1 MKKII
6 AVAFML
12 GCASLFSQEKGF
24 IEQNYIEVSGRAEKE
39 LSPDEI
45 YLDIVITEKDNR
57 GKVSIERQEK
67 SLFKRLTSIGIDI
80 TKDLQISDISSSLE
94 KFFLKKNTIL
104 LTKSYVVKV
113 NGTPQLTAL
122 FEQLE
127 QEGITDV
134 KITRTALSNFDQV
147 SREIMADAAVNA
159 KKSAE
164 AIAFALGRT
173 LGKALYVQSYASFPR
188 SYRVN
193 TAVKTMMDTSAEF
206 AGGEFLPDF
215 QKIKME
221 HQVVVRFA
229 LE

>member
-6 AVAFML
+6 VVALML

-45 YLDIVITEKDNR
+45 YLDITITEKDNR
-57 GKVSIERQEK
+57 GKVSIERQEQ
-67 SLFKRLTSIGIDI
+67 SFFKRLTSIGIDLS
-80 TKDLQISDISSSLE
+80 KDLQISDISSSLE
-94 KFFLKKNTIL
+94 KFFLRKNAIL
-104 LTKSYVVKV
+104 LTKSYVLKV
-113 NGTPQLTAL
+113 NGTAQLTAL

-127 QEGITDV
+127 KEGITDV
-134 KITRTALSNFDQV
+134 KISRTALSNFEQV

-164 AIAFALGRT
+164 AIAVALGRT

-193 TAVKTMMDTSAEF
+193 TVMKMMDTSAES
-206 AGGEFLPDF
+206 AGAEFLPDF

>member
-45 YLDIVITEKDNR
+45 YLDITITEKDNR

-67 SLFKRLTSIGIDI
+67 SLFKRLASIGIDL

-94 KFFLKKNTIL
+94 KFFLKKNAIL
-104 LTKSYVVKV
+104 LTKSYVLKV
-113 NGTPQLTAL
+113 NGTSQLTAL

-134 KITRTALSNFDQV
+134 KITRTALSNFEQV
-147 SREIMADAAVNA
+147 
-159 KKSAE
+159 KKEKRRKKLFFKCKEKRRGYCRRSGQNSWQGT
-164 AIAFALGRT
+164 IHSKLCKLPSFI
-173 LGKALYVQSYASFPR
+173 QSKHSCQ
-188 SYRVN
+188 
-193 TAVKTMMDTSAEF
+193 DD
-206 AGGEFLPDF
+206 G
-215 QKIKME
+215 
-221 HQVVVRFA
+221 
-229 LE
+229 

>member
-1 MKKII
+1 MKKVI
-6 AVAFML
+6 AVALML

-45 YLDIVITEKDNR
+45 YLDITITEKDNR

-67 SLFKRLTSIGIDI
+67 SLFKRLSSIGV
-80 TKDLQISDISSSLE
+80 DLDKHVQISDMSSSLE
-94 KFFLKKNTIL
+94 KYLLRKNSVL
-104 LTKSYVVKV
+104 MTKTYVVMVKS
-113 NGTPQLTAL
+113 TAQLTAL
-122 FEQLE
+122 FEQTE

-134 KITRTALSNFDQV
+134 KITRTSLSNFDQI
-147 SREIMADAAVNA
+147 SRDVMAEAALNA
-159 KKSAE
+159 KLSAGS
-164 AIAFALGRT
+164 IAGALGRG

-193 TAVKTMMDTSAEF
+193 TTVKAMMDTSAEF
-206 AGGEFLPDF
+206 AGEGFMPDF
-215 QKIKME
+215 QKIKLE
-221 HQVVVRFA
+221 HQVIVRFA

>member
-6 AVAFML
+6 VVALML
-12 GCASLFSQEKGF
+12 GCAPLFSQEKGF

-45 YLDIVITEKDNR
+45 YLDIIITEKDNR
-57 GKVSIERQEK
+57 GKVSIERQEQ
-67 SLFKRLTSIGIDI
+67 SFFKRLTSIGIDLS
-80 TKDLQISDISSSLE
+80 KDLQISDISSSLE
-94 KFFLKKNTIL
+94 KFFLRKNTIL
-104 LTKSYVVKV
+104 LTKSYVLKV
-113 NGTPQLTAL
+113 NGTAQLTAL

-127 QEGITDV
+127 KEGITDV
-134 KITRTALSNFDQV
+134 KITRTALSNFDEV
-147 SREIMADAAVNA
+147 SREIMADAALNA

-164 AIAFALGRT
+164 AIAVALGRT

-193 TAVKTMMDTSAEF
+193 TVMKMMDTSVES
-206 AGGEFLPDF
+206 AGADFLPDF

>member
-1 MKKII
+1 MKKLFT
-6 AVAFML
+6 VALML
-12 GCASLFSQEKGF
+12 GCATLFSQEKNF
-24 IEQNYIEVSGRAEKE
+24 IDHNYIEVSGRAEKE

-45 YLDIVITEKDNR
+45 YLDITITEKDNR

-80 TKDLQISDISSSLE
+80 SKNVQISDISSTLE
-94 KFFLKKNTIL
+94 KYLLKKSSVL
-104 LTKSYVVKV
+104 MTKSYIVMV
-113 NGTPQLTAL
+113 NGTPQLSAL

-127 QEGITDV
+127 EEGITNV
-134 KITRTALSNFDQV
+134 KITRTALSNFEEV

-164 AIAFALGRT
+164 AIAVSLGRS
-173 LGKALYVQSYASFPR
+173 LGKALYIQSYASFPR
-188 SYRVN
+188 SYKVN
-193 TAVKTMMDTSAEF
+193 TGVRMMMDA
-206 AGGEFLPDF
+206 AGEAAMPEINPDF

-229 LE
+229 LD